1 MNYYPHHIGDYL
13 TATAHL
19 SWLEDAAYRRL
30 LDLYYSREQ
39 ALPEDIGQACRLVR
53 ALTDDE
59 RAAVGTVLHEFF
71 TLGSAGWTHNRC
83 DTEIERARAA
93 ADRARANGRKGGRPR
108 KASNDASATG
118 PVSPGLWDGLE
129 ACAGSEAPNPNP
141 NPNPQQC
148 SVPAGTASASTRMEA
163 PLGAGIGASPRAGLG
178 TVSADMASASRAGQP
193 RPAAEALHADR
204 IFALGLPL
212 LLSANV
218 PERQARAMLGS
229 FRKHHDDAEILRAIQ
244 CCADTQA
251 VEPVAYLQR
260 LLRANGSERRTSA
273 RQAPSRAQ
281 PLGVAWQ
288 AELRELVGAAP
299 REIDMG
305 VIDATAPHH

>member
-71 TLGSAGWTHNRC
+71 TLDGAGWTHNRC
-83 DTEIERARAA
+83 DIEIERARAA

-108 KASNDASATG
+108 KTAAEASATG
-118 PVSPGLWDGLE
+118 PVTPGLWDGLNE
-129 ACAGSEAPNPNP
+129 CASREAPNPNP
-141 NPNPQQC
+141 NPNPNFQQC
-148 SVPAGTASASTRMEA
+148 SVPDGTAPAPRRMRA
-163 PLGAGIGASPRAGLG
+163 PLGAGAGASANPHACPDPAP
-178 TVSADMASASRAGQP
+178 SPAASPSGASRP
-193 RPAAEALHADR
+193 PAADTRHADQ

-218 PERQARAMLGS
+218 PERQARAMLGL
-229 FRKHHDDAEILRAIQ
+229 FRKHHDDADILRAIQ
-244 CCADTQA
+244 RCADTQA

-260 LLRANGSERRTSA
+260 LLRGGASA
-273 RQAPSRAQ
+273 RPAPGR
-281 PLGVAWQ
+281 PRPHGVAWQ
-288 AELRELVGAAP
+288 AELRELIGAAP

-305 VIDATAPHH
+305 VIDATEPHL

>member
-108 KASNDASATG
+108 KTASQASATG
-118 PVSPGLWDGLE
+118 PVTPGLWEGLNE
-129 ACAGSEAPNPNP
+129 CASREAPNPNP
-141 NPNPQQC
+141 NPNPQPS
-148 SVPAGTASASTRMEA
+148 SVPDGTAAAPTRMQA
-163 PLGAGIGASPRAGLG
+163 PFGAGGDANPGAGPG
-178 TVSADMASASRAGQP
+178 P
-193 RPAAEALHADR
+193 RPAPAPVATPSGASRPSAAETTHADR

-218 PERQARAMLGS
+218 PERQARAMLGL
-229 FRKHHDDAEILRAIQ
+229 FRKHHDDADVLRAIQ
-244 CCADTQA
+244 RCADTQA

-260 LLRANGSERRTSA
+260 LLRSGGSV
-273 RQAPSRAQ
+273 RQAPGRGQ
-281 PLGVAWQ
+281 PHGVAWQ
-288 AELRELVGAAP
+288 AELRELIGAAP

-305 VIDATAPHH
+305 VIDVTEPLL